1 MPADPPP
8 LPSNQAPPLIID
20 VQRVGADRVALSWT
34 DGERVPGASVR
45 VELATGEPDGPAVQT
60 TVVAASSGLAVF
72 DGVADFPRS
81 WFRLSFGPGPHI
93 LAAERR
99 LRVTG
104 TLNFRDLGGYPA
116 GAGHRV
122 RWGRVFRSDNFA
134 EVPADAWRQLHA
146 MGLREVFDLR
156 HPAERERSPSV
167 IPDDLDIATS
177 VLAIG
182 GEAAEAP
189 DLVDLLSSGSR
200 DSYGLEFMME
210 MYQKLVVE
218 HGATFAR
225 LLSHLAEPERLPA
238 VFHCTAGKDRTGVA
252 AALLLEVLGVERG
265 LVLDDYELSTRYRSG
280 PRIEQ
285 LRPRLV
291 AAGVDIESVR
301 PFLSAPR
308 PALTA
313 ALAEVDEHH
322 GSVIGFLRT
331 CGLDP
336 EVPDRLRAALVEPM
350 PGGAG
355 SVDDAHV
362 SQREDRR

>member
-1 MPADPPP
+1 MPADH
-8 LPSNQAPPLIID
+8 APPLNVEVD
-20 VQRVGADRVALSWT
+20 RVGVDRLVLSWS
-34 DGERVPGASVR
+34 DAGNSPGESVR
-45 VELATGEPDGPAVQT
+45 VELAAGDPDGPAVQT
-60 TVVAASSGLAVF
+60 AVVTATGGRVVF
-72 DGVADFPRS
+72 DGVAEFPRS
-81 WFRLSFGPGPHI
+81 WIRVTFGPGPHI

-99 LRVTG
+99 LPVPG

-116 GAGHRV
+116 GAGRRV
-122 RWGRVFRSDNFA
+122 HWGRVFRSDNFA

-189 DLVDLLSSGSR
+189 DLVDLLSSGTR

-210 MYQKLVVE
+210 MYQKLVLE

-225 LLSHLAEPERLPA
+225 LLTHLADSDRLPA

-313 ALAEVDEHH
+313 ALAEVDERH
-322 GSVIGFLRT
+322 GSVVGFLLSS
-331 CGLDP
+331 GLHPD
-336 EVPDRLRAALVEPM
+336 VPDRLRAELLESTA
-350 PGGAG
+350 GAAG

-362 SQREDRR
+362 GEREERG